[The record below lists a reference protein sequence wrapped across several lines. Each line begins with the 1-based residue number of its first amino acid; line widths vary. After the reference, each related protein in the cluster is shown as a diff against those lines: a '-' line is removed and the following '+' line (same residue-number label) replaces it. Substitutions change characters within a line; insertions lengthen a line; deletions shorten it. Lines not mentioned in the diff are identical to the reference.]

1 MTPANS
7 AAATTNSKAPV
18 ANTKPIIRAIPRISR
33 SKPSIAP
40 AGERSRRRDELN
52 SQRLEGVDLRDCS
65 ADVPHACGIRAEN
78 RMRQCHP
85 VGLEYGESM
94 IGASRADAITPLRLV
109 YA

>member
-1 MTPANS
+1 MTPARI
-7 AAATTNSKAPV
+7 AAATTNTNVPV

-52 SQRLEGVDLRDCS
+52 SQRLEGVDLRDWS
-65 ADVPHACGIRAEN
+65 ADVPHASGIRAEIECASAT
-78 RMRQCHP
+78 R

-94 IGASRADAITPLRLV
+94 IGASRADAIT
-109 YA
+109 